1 MAILMAMGSTYGKMG
16 LYIKVISSK
25 DYEKGQACGLIKK
38 EISIKDPSKE
48 TRKTEKELLI
58 GQMEI
63 FIKANLLM
71 IWEKD
76 KVKWAG
82 VMEAITKA
90 IGRKELLMV
99 WVIYIWFRNL

>member
-1 MAILMAMGSTYGKMG
+1 MAKGSSILQMVITIRGCMKMAILMAMGSTYGKMG

-71 IWEKD
+71 I
-76 KVKWAG
+76 
-82 VMEAITKA
+82 
-90 IGRKELLMV
+90 
-99 WVIYIWFRNL
+99 